1 MFKIAP
7 RRKRKMGEQEKRDSG
22 QEKRM
27 VIFTKYSPYMVVDL
41 KDFRNAEGKPLPL
54 QPVMSLCRCGKSANK
69 PFCYGSHKDINFD
82 DSK

>member
-27 VIFTKYSPYMVVDL
+27 VIFTKYSPYMAVDL
-41 KDFRNAEGKPLPL
+41 KDFRNAEGKPLPFR
-54 QPVMSLCRCGKSANK
+54 PVMSLCRCGKSANK
-69 PFCYGSHKDINFD
+69 PYCDGSHKDIHFD